1 MKVTLDLITFSYYS
15 KLCALLF
22 MAGKESK
29 MSKYAPL
36 ENFLEKS
43 LKSEIPMMFGE
54 IEKVIGGNLPDS
66 SKKYHAWWSN
76 ESTTHVQA
84 AAWQNAGYRTSQVDL
99 ESKKLVFLRV
109 DNPGSAATK
118 TNENPAE
125 NQPPQPYR
133 HPVFGCMKGTV
144 TIPDDVDLTEPADP
158 DWARSIEEKYP
169 QK

>member
-1 MKVTLDLITFSYYS
+1 
-15 KLCALLF
+15 
-22 MAGKESK
+22 

-36 ENFLEKS
+36 ENFLETS
-43 LKSEIPMMFGE
+43 MKSEIPMEFRE

-84 AAWQNAGYRTSQVDL
+84 AAWQNAGYKTSQVDL

-109 DNPGSAATK
+109 SKLGSQGTK
-118 TNENPAE
+118 ANENSTE
-125 NQPPQPYR
+125 TQPLKSHR

-158 DWARSIEEKYP
+158 EWARLIEEKYP
-169 QK
+169 PK